1 MITLQV
7 ALVDFVFAIKYPKE
21 ELTMTSINPRETLD
35 RALQEVLDEVL
46 VLGSMVDEAIQASVE
61 SLKQRD
67 LEAAQGIYF
76 ADQNINAKHFE
87 IEDTC
92 IMLIATQQPMAKDLR
107 LLAAV
112 LEIVTELERIGDY
125 AKGISRINIIMGD
138 EPLVKPLIDIPRM
151 SELGLDML
159 RRALIAFVSGD
170 VDTARSI
177 PKEDDLIDS
186 LYNQVYRELVTYM
199 IADTST
205 IDRANY
211 LLWVAHNLERMAD
224 RVTNIC
230 ERTIYMVTGEMREL
244 DRTDDEM
251 AKLERTYKA

>member
-1 MITLQV
+1 MS
-7 ALVDFVFAIKYPKE
+7 
-21 ELTMTSINPRETLD
+21 SINPRETLD

-46 VLGSMVDEAIQASVE
+46 VLGSMVEEAIQASVE
-61 SLKQRD
+61 ALKQRD
-67 LEAAQGIYF
+67 FEAAQNIYF

-92 IMLIATQQPMAKDLR
+92 IVLIATQQPMAKDLR

-125 AKGISRINIIMGD
+125 AKGIARINIIMGD

-159 RRALIAFVSGD
+159 RRALIAFVSND
-170 VDTARSI
+170 VDAARSI

-251 AKLERTYKA
+251 AKLERTYKDWK

>member
-1 MITLQV
+1 LKFLAV
-7 ALVDFVFAIKYPKE
+7 AEGEGIMSA
-21 ELTMTSINPRETLD
+21 INPRETLD

-46 VLGSMVDEAIQASVE
+46 VLGSMVEEAIQAAVA

-67 LEAAQGIYF
+67 VEASKRVYAN
-76 ADQNINAKHFE
+76 DEVINKRHFD
-87 IEDTC
+87 IEDRC
-92 IMLIATQQPMAKDLR
+92 ITLIATQQPMAKDLR

-112 LEIVTELERIGDY
+112 LEITTELERIGDY
-125 AKGISRINIIMGD
+125 AKGIAKINIIMGS

-151 SELGLDML
+151 ADMGLDML
-159 RRALIAFVSGD
+159 HRALGAFVAGD
-170 VDTARSI
+170 VETARAI
-177 PKEDDLIDS
+177 PKEDDQIDY

-199 IADTST
+199 IDDTST

-211 LLWVAHNLERMAD
+211 LLWAAHNLERMAD

-230 ERTIYMVTGEMREL
+230 ERTVYMVTGEMREL

-251 AKLERTYKA
+251 DVFEKFKKFRN

>member
-1 MITLQV
+1 
-7 ALVDFVFAIKYPKE
+7 
-21 ELTMTSINPRETLD
+21 MTSINPRETLD
-35 RALQEVLDEVL
+35 RSIQKVMDEVL
-46 VLGSMVDEAIQASVE
+46 VLGSMVEEAIHSAVE

-67 LEAAQGIYF
+67 IDASYRIYF
-76 ADQNINAKHFE
+76 ADQKINAKHFE
-87 IEDTC
+87 IEDSC
-92 IMLIATQQPMAKDLR
+92 IVLIATQQPMAKDLR

-125 AKGISRINIIMGD
+125 AKGIARINILMGD

-151 SELGLDML
+151 TELGLDML
-159 RRALIAFVSGD
+159 RRALSAFVSGD
-170 VDTARSI
+170 VDAARAI
-177 PKEDDLIDS
+177 PKEDDMIDS

-199 IADTST
+199 IDDTST

-211 LLWVAHNLERMAD
+211 LLWTAHNLERMAD

-244 DRTDDEM
+244 DRTDDELS
-251 AKLERTYKA
+251 KLERRYRD

>member
-1 MITLQV
+1 LDN
-7 ALVDFVFAIKYPKE
+7 LLSGIKYPKE

-35 RALQEVLDEVL
+35 RAIQEVLDEVL
-46 VLGSMVDEAIQASVE
+46 VMGSMVEEAIKASVD

-67 LEAAQGIYF
+67 FQASQSIYF

-87 IEDTC
+87 IEDKC
-92 IMLIATQQPMAKDLR
+92 IVLIATQQPMAKDLR

-125 AKGISRINIIMGD
+125 GKGIARINILMGD

-159 RRALIAFVSGD
+159 HRSLIAFVSGD
-170 VDTARSI
+170 VATARSI
-177 PKEDDLIDS
+177 PKEDDIIDS

-199 IADTST
+199 IDDTST
-205 IDRANY
+205 IDQANY
-211 LLWVAHNLERMAD
+211 LLWAAHNLERMAD

-251 AKLERTYKA
+251 AKLERRYRD